1 MNSAGLS
8 VEQKTL
14 SVHLRH
20 VDERRFAIPRLQR
33 EFVWDGPKAA
43 KLLDS
48 IVRGMPIGTI
58 TIWQA
63 PRSQRLHLRQKYH
76 VLPQFSP
83 EHPVVWFLMDGQ
95 QRVSVL
101 HHVREGK
108 VISNSGGR
116 EIDFSRVVL
125 ALDVEDGEPLVRY
138 RKPIDGEFVSLCDVL
153 SSRWKTLL
161 RSLPS
166 RKFARVEQARQ
177 AIREYPMFFMFH
189 RASIEEVREAFLR
202 LNTQGMKITT
212 ADAIFSRAEDLE
224 LRDVVHEVRECLDDA
239 FHDIGEQPILF
250 AMLASRGETEP

>member
-1 MNSAGLS
+1 MLTIVDAPLNGVMMSLMMTSAGLS
-8 VEQKTL
+8 VEQKKL
-14 SVHLRH
+14 SDLLRH

-63 PRSQRLHLRQKYH
+63 PRAQRLHLRQKYH
-76 VLPQFSP
+76 VLPQFNP

-108 VISNSGGR
+108 VVSNAGGR

-125 ALDVEDGEPLVRY
+125 ALDAEDGEPL
-138 RKPIDGEFVSLCDVL
+138 
-153 SSRWKTLL
+153 
-161 RSLPS
+161 
-166 RKFARVEQARQ
+166 
-177 AIREYPMFFMFH
+177 
-189 RASIEEVREAFLR
+189 
-202 LNTQGMKITT
+202 
-212 ADAIFSRAEDLE
+212 
-224 LRDVVHEVRECLDDA
+224 
-239 FHDIGEQPILF
+239 
-250 AMLASRGETEP
+250 